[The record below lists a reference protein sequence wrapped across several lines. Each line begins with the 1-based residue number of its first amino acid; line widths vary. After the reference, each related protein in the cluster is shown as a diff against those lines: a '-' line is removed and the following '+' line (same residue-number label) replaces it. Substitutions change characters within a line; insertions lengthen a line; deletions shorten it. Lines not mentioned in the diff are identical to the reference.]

1 MDEASASRKRRA
13 DSDDEEYW
21 KQVTAESKKKRA
33 TAAEGLKRTAS
44 DRLKEEGATSSES
57 DKKKKLLCLN
67 LISAGGNSLHQQKAL
82 EQIEMDNPLFVITSC
97 NQTQYIRNR
106 ICKDQCSN
114 MKYFIHLDGS
124 YIYSN
129 SVAVIAEL
137 TMKNLACSIPESSQ
151 QHYAMARINCEA
163 ESKMFEDALN
173 QAMRNQQKTNEN
185 ILFLCSVIQELPS
198 EEGIQSAHESSA
210 QRHEPTNELDLEAWG
225 DVNNCKLDPVKVRK
239 AREEEME
246 YFRRMQVYRKVPI

>member
-67 LISAGGNSLHQQKAL
+67 LIAAGCTSSRHQETL
-82 EQIEMDNPLFVITSC
+82 ERIETANPLFVITSC
-97 NQTQYIRNR
+97 NQTQSIRNR
-106 ICKDQCSN
+106 RCKDQCRG
-114 MKYFIHLDGS
+114 MKYFMHLDES

-137 TMKNLACSIPESSQ
+137 TMKGLAYSVPESSQ
-151 QHYAMARINCEA
+151 QHTTYAIARIDCEA
-163 ESKMFEDALN
+163 ESPMFENALN
-173 QAMRNQQKTNEN
+173 QAMKNQQKMDEKRW
-185 ILFLCSVIQELPS
+185 F
-198 EEGIQSAHESSA
+198 
-210 QRHEPTNELDLEAWG
+210 
-225 DVNNCKLDPVKVRK
+225 
-239 AREEEME
+239 
-246 YFRRMQVYRKVPI
+246 